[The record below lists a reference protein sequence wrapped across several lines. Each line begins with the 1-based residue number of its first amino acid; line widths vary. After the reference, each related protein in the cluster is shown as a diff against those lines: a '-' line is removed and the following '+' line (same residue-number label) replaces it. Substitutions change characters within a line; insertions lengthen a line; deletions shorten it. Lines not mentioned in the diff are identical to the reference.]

1 LRWHIQSGLVV
12 IPKAADARHL
22 ADNGAAWDFAL
33 SEADMA
39 RISALDQN
47 QSSFG
52 LDPNIYQSDRA
63 SKPEP
68 DVHFTEEQRPFMVA
82 CRRRALGHCQGLE
95 DSFQSNI
102 GRSGRQQMA
111 GGNRKGSSVA
121 AAWPAVIEQD
131 KCGHNRESRVALPEY
146 SGSVDHNDLAILDRG
161 DTDHID
167 VFDRGTVTGVD
178 LHVVDPDRA
187 DRGD

>member
-1 LRWHIQSGLVV
+1 
-12 IPKAADARHL
+12 
-22 ADNGAAWDFAL
+22 
-33 SEADMA
+33 MA

-68 DVHFTEEQRPFMVA
+68 DVHYRRATAFSGRL
-82 CRRRALGHCQGLE
+82 RRRALGHCQGLE
-95 DSFQSNI
+95 DSFQSTI

-111 GGNRKGSSVA
+111 GGNRKGSSIA

-187 DRGD
+187 GRGD